1 MMSLAFK
8 EGVKIPPPALND
20 IIEASD
26 HDIRQV
32 AVSIYRFVS
41 EARCLVF
48 IVPNIPAEVFKIT
61 CVQTDCAAR

>member
-32 AVSIYRFVS
+32 IFLPLLALI
-41 EARCLVF
+41 
-48 IVPNIPAEVFKIT
+48 
-61 CVQTDCAAR
+61 